1 MPCYRRMHPWSMVG
15 RMAGETELSD
25 LLVAVAKGDRAALRA
40 IYVRQ
45 STRLFGV
52 AMAILRDR
60 AAASDVLQ
68 EAFLKVWERAR
79 QFDPARG
86 SAEAWLGSIVR
97 YAALDVARVRG
108 REMPTDD
115 PNLGDTAI
123 DPDALDALLASE
135 SGKRLRACLAQL
147 EPKNRQGIVLA
158 FVHGL
163 SHPEVASRLDQPLGT
178 VKSWIRRGLASLRE
192 CMA

>member
-1 MPCYRRMHPWSMVG
+1 
-15 RMAGETELSD
+15 MAPETELTD
-25 LLVAVAKGDRAALRA
+25 LLVKVANGDRAALRA

-60 AAASDVLQ
+60 TAAADVLQ
-68 EAFLKVWERAR
+68 DAFLKLWQRAR
-79 QFDPARG
+79 QFDAARG
-86 SAEAWLGSIVR
+86 NAEAWIAAIVR
-97 YAALDVARVRG
+97 YAALDVARTRG
-108 REMPTDD
+108 RETPSDD

-135 SGKRLRACLAQL
+135 SGKRLRDCLGRL
-147 EPKNRQGIVLA
+147 EPKNRQGIILA

-163 SHPEVASRLDQPLGT
+163 SHPEVAARLDQPLGT
-178 VKSWIRRGLASLRE
+178 VKSWIRRGLLSLRE
-192 CMA
+192 CLA

>member
-1 MPCYRRMHPWSMVG
+1 
-15 RMAGETELSD
+15 MATETELTD
-25 LLVAVAKGDRAALRA
+25 LLVKVANGDRAALRA

-60 AAASDVLQ
+60 TAAADVLQ
-68 EAFLKVWERAR
+68 DAFLKLWERAR
-79 QFDPARG
+79 QFDAARG
-86 SAEAWLGSIVR
+86 NAEAWIAAIVR
-97 YAALDVARVRG
+97 YAALDIARTRG
-108 REMPTDD
+108 RETPSDD

-135 SGKRLRACLAQL
+135 SGKRLRDCLGRL
-147 EPKNRQGIVLA
+147 EAKNRQGIILA

-163 SHPEVASRLDQPLGT
+163 SHPEVAARLDQPLGT
-178 VKSWIRRGLASLRE
+178 VKSWIRRGLLALRE
-192 CMA
+192 CLA

>member
-1 MPCYRRMHPWSMVG
+1 
-15 RMAGETELSD
+15 MATETELTD
-25 LLVAVAKGDRAALRA
+25 LLVKVANGDRAALRA

-60 AAASDVLQ
+60 TAAADVLQ
-68 EAFLKVWERAR
+68 DAFLKLWERAR

-86 SAEAWLGSIVR
+86 NAEAWIAAIVR
-97 YAALDVARVRG
+97 YGALDIARTRG
-108 REMPTDD
+108 RETPSDD
-115 PNLGDTAI
+115 PNLGDAAI

-135 SGKRLRACLAQL
+135 SGKRLRDCLARL
-147 EPKNRQGIVLA
+147 DPRNRQGIVLA

-163 SHPEVASRLDQPLGT
+163 SHPEVAARLDQPLGT
-178 VKSWIRRGLASLRE
+178 VKSWIRRGLLSLRE
-192 CMA
+192 CLA